1 MTHTDSQ
8 HDRPAGH
15 RTQFGI
21 RMMMVVML
29 LICVAAAVYGGLIR
43 GGADRR
49 MFLVIGA
56 AAPVGVMIL
65 LGLYRQVVR
74 VLAARK
80 RR

>member
-1 MTHTDSQ
+1 MTHTESQ

-15 RTQFGI
+15 RAQFGI

-29 LICVAAAVYGGLIR
+29 LIAVAAAVYGGLVR
-43 GGADRR
+43 GGTDRLT
-49 MFLVIGA
+49 FLVIGA

-65 LGLYRQVVR
+65 LELYRKVMR
-74 VLAARK
+74 MLAARK